1 MNAAR
6 TEAILNYA
14 DAIRKHVGLDGY
26 PLDMEE
32 FIIRLGGKT
41 TKREPQRPGGLEGPD
56 SRLLPDG
63 EKSFIIDPRRFH
75 EETFNR
81 YNIAMMLGHLLLH
94 TDYMKEKSLKSEY
107 RADVFKGGFAY
118 HEQKIEADLFAQSLL
133 MPRDVFHEVA
143 EKHFIKEYCLYHVGN
158 IGAHFGVPP
167 RIVRTYGRWIATFK
181 WNDF

>member
-41 TKREPQRPGGLEGPD
+41 TKREPARPGFRDGPD
-56 SRLLPDG
+56 SQILPDG
-63 EKSFIIDPRRFH
+63 EKSFIIDPRRSQD
-75 EETFNR
+75 ETFTR
-81 YNIAMMLGHLLLH
+81 FTLAKMLGHLFLH
-94 TDYMKEKSLKSEY
+94 TKYMDEGCLKAEY
-107 RADVFKGGFAY
+107 VADPFKGGYAF
-118 HEQKIEADLFAQSLL
+118 HGQSVEADLFAQSLL
-133 MPRDVFHEVA
+133 MPREVFREVS
-143 EKHFIKEYCLYHVGN
+143 ERYLMKDLHLYHVGS

-167 RIVRTYGRWIATFK
+167 RIARTYGRWISTFK

>member
-14 DAIRKHVGLDGY
+14 DAIRKHVDLDGY

-32 FIIRLGGKT
+32 FIIRF
-41 TKREPQRPGGLEGPD
+41 
-56 SRLLPDG
+56 LPDV

-133 MPRDVFHEVA
+133 MPRDVFREVV